1 MPGGLG
7 HVVFSGDA
15 LQLAFG
21 FRDRVPG
28 CGRQIVDP
36 YAWKGAF
43 YDTDDCYVA
52 HASTQGDQLI
62 RLWGAATSRRN
73 GYQTEPVPGLEA
85 VPGGRI
91 KIVRDEQS
99 GQTIYELAIPRAEL
113 ALFDPRAGRLRFG
126 FILYDKLLP
135 GAGNGLNW
143 SDAAGVFDHW
153 RNSGSFPPTWMQRT
167 ACQTFFGIEP

>member
-7 HVVFSGDA
+7 HVVNAGDV

-28 CGRQIVDP
+28 YGRQMDDP

-43 YDTDDCYVA
+43 YDTDACYVA
-52 HASTQGDQLI
+52 HASTDGDHLI
-62 RLWGAATSRRN
+62 RLWGPATSRRN

-85 VPGGRI
+85 VPGGTDQDRPR
-91 KIVRDEQS
+91 RDRPGRRS
-99 GQTIYELAIPRAEL
+99 MSWPFPAVGAAASSIRP
-113 ALFDPRAGRLRFG
+113 PAGCDSASS
-126 FILYDKLLP
+126 LYDNELP
-135 GAGNGLNW
+135 GEGNGLNW

-153 RNSGSFPPTWMQRT
+153 RNSDFLPADLDAAHRLPDVFRH
-167 ACQTFFGIEP
+167 